1 MKISN
6 RQTDEFYQLDLYQ
19 PNFEGLNGTY
29 GGLFS
34 GGRYGF
40 ESRPIEWVT
49 EYAMVRPVE
58 LIQEVGPVPPRH
70 HETHE
75 NVPDGGTTAI
85 LLGTVLVALA
95 VCHKLTLQFV
105 TKITNCLVNHQTA
118 DRQKVNVQFI
128 R

>member
-6 RQTDEFYQLDLYQ
+6 RQTDEFYQSDLYQ

-49 EYAMVRPVE
+49 EFQLRPVE
-58 LIQEVGPVPPRH
+58 LIQEVGPVPPRLP
-70 HETHE
+70 ETHE
-75 NVPDGGTTAI
+75 NVPDSGATAM
-85 LLGTVLVALA
+85 LLGTVLAVLA
-95 VCHKLTLQFV
+95 VWKKLT
-105 TKITNCLVNHQTA
+105 
-118 DRQKVNVQFI
+118 
-128 R
+128 